1 MKKFSAEA
9 VTQGHPDKVADQI
22 SDVLLDAYIKKDK
35 KAKIAIETV
44 VTKKKVILFGEI
56 NTKNKLTTIE
66 IENLVREKIKEIG
79 YINKEDNF
87 YFDNVRI
94 INFIQKQSNEISKA
108 VENNGAGDQ
117 GSMFGFATNET
128 SVFLPLS
135 LYLARKLASKLTEVR
150 ENKKILFLKPDG
162 KTQITL
168 VYDAKNR
175 PIYIDNVVISCQH
188 EKNINKEYLE
198 KEIINKI
205 VRKTIKESLINSK
218 TKIYINPCGSFTL
231 GGPAVDTGLTGR
243 KIVQDSYGSEI
254 RHGGGCFSGKDCT
267 KVDRS
272 GAYMARYLAKNIV
285 ASGICNKCEI
295 QISYAI
301 GLKKPVSLYINTFKT
316 SKVDESLIIKTI
328 KNYFDLSPQGIIK
341 MLDLEKPIFA
351 ITSKEGHFGREDNL
365 FSWEKLDKKD
375 IFAQLL

>member
-87 YFDNVRI
+87 YFNNVRI

-168 VYDAKNR
+168 VYDDKNR

-267 KVDRS
+267 KVDRC

-351 ITSKEGHFGREDNL
+351 ITSKEGHFGRKDNL